1 MRLNLRKGKRCSSAS
16 VRLWVPRKGIF
27 RAVAA
32 VSRRYRCK
40 CNGLHFAVE
49 GIRCKAVSIFSN
61 VAERKSFPLSENPF
75 PFRSFVRSL
84 IRSRSRERFPSNS
97 IARNSAVGRTIGNG
111 CETSPDL
118 IAALFSGKA
127 ARTAACETLVAVSWK
142 IYIIAK
148 SIGTAA
154 RISES

>member
-1 MRLNLRKGKRCSSAS
+1 MARERRGNAIEFKERQKMQQRHS
-16 VRLWVPRKGIF
+16 VRLWVSRKGIF

-61 VAERKSFPLSENPF
+61 VAERKSFPLFENPF
-75 PFRSFVRSL
+75 PFRSFV
-84 IRSRSRERFPSNS
+84 RSRSRERFPSNS
-97 IARNSAVGRTIGNG
+97 IARNSAVGRTIGNR

-118 IAALFSGKA
+118 IAVLFSGKA
-127 ARTAACETLVAVSWK
+127 ARTAPCETIVAVS
-142 IYIIAK
+142 
-148 SIGTAA
+148 
-154 RISES
+154 